1 MKFIPHNP
9 YIVGNPIKT
18 KAMFFGREDDFQFVI
33 RKIGSGI
40 ANQILVFCG
49 DRRSGKTSI
58 LFQILNGRLGKNFLP
73 VLIDMQILAGV
84 KSDLEFFRTILEVA
98 CSTLKLPNLSM
109 EKVAKKAGNYSVEH
123 YFEAFLFYVKKE
135 FPEKIVLFLLDEY
148 ELIEAK
154 IRDRS
159 LSESVIHYLAG
170 VLESNYRIS
179 FIFTGS
185 TNLENRK
192 EEFWKILLGKSI
204 YRKISYLSRN
214 DTYRLIADPL
224 HEYIEYPEE
233 ILSTI
238 YRLTGGQPFYT
249 QVICQNLVDIL
260 IEEERNDPV
269 VDDLKRVIKDI
280 VANPLPQMIYSWN
293 NLSDWTR
300 LILSALGGLIKK
312 PDDWIDHQQ
321 VYQFLL
327 QSKVRLP
334 FKRERINILLEEAY
348 QQEFLEKNEEE
359 KYRFKIDLFRRWIK
373 KEHSIWKTV
382 KEVKLELKKP
392 INAVLAWAAVPVA
405 LALIGFLLLVALPNW
420 FGVYP
425 FGDLL
430 RIGYSQVKDIRIK
443 ANLAPFHV
451 TIDESQILTSEGL
464 EDKYVIT
471 IPTLAVGEHVF
482 KFTHPDTGIVFE
494 KKIDITQETTYIPVF
509 FSEEQSTAGS
519 DASKS
524 EVIEAGEVGSLFI
537 SSVPQGA
544 TILIDGVVNSVTPQL
559 VRDVPIGIHSIGVV
573 MEGYKPEYID
583 VKISK
588 NEITEKNVV
597 LTASF
602 GTLVLDVRPTARIYL
617 DGKYLIDTPYAKP
630 LSIATGK
637 HVITIENESL
647 KVKKDISIQV
657 NEGETI
663 SIKEDLKK

>member
-33 RKIGSGI
+33 RKIGMGTT
-40 ANQILVFCG
+40 NQIVVFCG

-58 LFQILNGRLGKNFLP
+58 LFQIMNGRLGKKFLP

-84 KSDLEFFRTILEVA
+84 KSDLEFFKTVIEVA
-98 CSTLKLPNLSM
+98 CSAVNLPGLSL
-109 EKVAKKAGNYSVEH
+109 EKVSKQAGDFSIEH
-123 YFEAFLFYVKKE
+123 YFEAFLFFIKKE

-159 LSESVIHYLAG
+159 LSESVVHYLAG
-170 VLESNYRIS
+170 ILESNYRIS

-192 EEFWKILLGKSI
+192 EEFWKILLSKSI

-214 DTYRLIADPL
+214 DTCRLIADPL
-224 HEYIEYPEE
+224 HEYIEYPED
-233 ILSTI
+233 ILSMI

-260 IEEERNDPV
+260 MEEERNDPAS
-269 VDDLKRVIKDI
+269 DDLKRVIKDI

-312 PDDWIDHQQ
+312 PDDWIDDHQ

-382 KEVKLELKKP
+382 KEVKLELKRP
-392 INAVLAWAAVPVA
+392 MRVVLSWAAIPAA
-405 LALIGFLLLVALPNW
+405 LALIGFLLFVALPNW
-420 FGVYP
+420 FGVQS
-425 FGDLL
+425 FGNLFQTAFNHV
-430 RIGYSQVKDIRIK
+430 SDIRIK

-451 TIDESQILTSEGL
+451 TIDESQTLTSEGL
-464 EDKYVIT
+464 EDMYVIT
-471 IPTLAVGEHVF
+471 IPTLAVGEHTF
-482 KFTHPDTGIVFE
+482 KFTHPDTGVVFE
-494 KKIDITQETTYIPVF
+494 KKIAIAQETTYIPVF
-509 FSEEQSTAGS
+509 FSKEHSTAGE
-519 DASKS
+519 DAPRK
-524 EVIEAGEVGSLFI
+524 EVLVAGEVGSFFV

-544 TILIDGVVNSVTPQL
+544 TILIDGVVNNVTPQL
-559 VRDVPIGIHSIGVV
+559 IRDVPLGMHSIGIV
-573 MEGYKPEYID
+573 MEGYKPEYFE
-583 VKISK
+583 VKIAK
-588 NEITEKNVV
+588 NEIIERNIV
-597 LTASF
+597 LTASY
-602 GTLVLDVRPTARIYL
+602 GTLVIDVRPTAKIYL

-630 LSIATGK
+630 LAIAAGR
-637 HVITIENESL
+637 HVLTIENESL
-647 KVKKDISIQV
+647 KVKKDIPIQV

>member
-1 MKFIPHNP
+1 MKFIPQNP

-33 RKIGSGI
+33 RKIGSGL
-40 ANQILVFCG
+40 ANQIIVFCG

-84 KSDLEFFRTILEVA
+84 KSDLEFFRTIIEVA
-98 CSTLKLPNLSM
+98 CTTLKLPGLSF
-109 EKVAKKAGNYSVEH
+109 ERVAKKAGDNSIEH
-123 YFEAFLFYVKKE
+123 YFDAFLFYVKKE

-154 IRDRS
+154 IRDHS

-170 VLESNYRIS
+170 TLESDYRIS

-192 EEFWKILLGKSI
+192 EEFWKVLLGKSI

-214 DTYRLIADPL
+214 DTYRLISDPL

-260 IEEERNDPV
+260 MEEERNDPAG
-269 VDDLKRVIKDI
+269 DDLKRVIKDI

-300 LILSALGGLIKK
+300 LTLSALGGLIKR
-312 PDDWIDHQQ
+312 PDDWINDQQ

-392 INAVLAWAAVPVA
+392 INAVLTWSIIPAA
-405 LALIGFLLLVALPNW
+405 LALSGFLFFVALPNW
-420 FGVYP
+420 FGVS
-425 FGDLL
+425 FFRDILS
-430 RIGYSQVKDIRIK
+430 IGFNPVKDIRIK
-443 ANLAPFHV
+443 ANLAPFRV

-464 EDKYVIT
+464 EDKFVIT
-471 IPTLAVGEHVF
+471 IPTLAAGEHVF
-482 KFTHPDTGIVFE
+482 KFTHPETGIVFE
-494 KKIDITQETTYIPVF
+494 RKIEITQETRYIPVF
-509 FSEEQSTAGS
+509 FSEENSTAGQ
-519 DASKS
+519 DASRK

-544 TILIDGVVNSVTPQL
+544 TIMIDGVVNSVTPQL
-559 VRDVPIGIHSIGVV
+559 IRDVPLGTRSIGIL
-573 MEGYKPEYID
+573 MEGYKPEYFE

-588 NEITEKNVV
+588 NEIIEKNIV
-597 LTASF
+597 LSASY

-617 DGKYLIDTPYAKP
+617 DGIYLIDTPYAKP
-630 LSIATGK
+630 LTIATGK
-637 HVITIENESL
+637 HIITIENENL
-647 KVKKDISIQV
+647 KVKKNIPIQV

-663 SIKEDLKK
+663 SIKEDLRK